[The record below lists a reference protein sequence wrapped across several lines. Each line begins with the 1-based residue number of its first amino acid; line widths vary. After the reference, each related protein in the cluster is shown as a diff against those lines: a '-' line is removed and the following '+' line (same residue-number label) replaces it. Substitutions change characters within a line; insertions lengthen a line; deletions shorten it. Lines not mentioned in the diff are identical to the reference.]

1 MKVFWS
7 WQSDTDGNIGRHFLR
22 DAIEECIQELSIGSE
37 LEEAE
42 RGTDFEG
49 LHLDHDRKGVPGS
62 PDLARLIFE
71 KIEASTV
78 FIADVTSVGCVDIDV
93 VTSNKGKRLI
103 NSNVAIELGY
113 ALAKVGD
120 RSIIMVM
127 NSHYGEHANLP
138 FDLRAKAGPILFK
151 LAPLADKTEIASQK
165 RLLKGTLRSALRECL
180 MAAIKDKQL
189 SEIHN
194 QRKPDV
200 TSEDWE
206 ALGEKL
212 KSMCQGLRADSQYRG
227 DTQKTTWR
235 IAGGRNATCASYL
248 SRAGAMLRRSAKV
261 RETINDVVLSEP
273 DDMDRWLSFLQYR
286 GCLQSKA
293 HAFEEHDDGT
303 RIMILLGSI
312 EDLPEASFRACLDL
326 ANAEF

>member
-22 DAIEECIQELSIGSE
+22 DTLEECIQELSTGSQ

-42 RGTDFEG
+42 RGADFEG
-49 LHLDHDRKGVPGS
+49 LHIDHDRKGVPGS

-71 KIEASTV
+71 KIEASV
-78 FIADVTSVGCVDIDV
+78 AFIVDVTPVGCVDAATGDD
-93 VTSNKGKRLI
+93 GKRLI

-113 ALAKVGD
+113 ALAKLGD

-127 NSHYGEHANLP
+127 NSHYGEHAHLP

-151 LAPLADKTEIASQK
+151 LAPQAEKTEIAAQK

-180 MAAIKDKQL
+180 VSSMKDKQL
-189 SEIHN
+189 SENRSH
-194 QRKPDV
+194 RKPDV
-200 TSEDWE
+200 ISADWE

-212 KSMCQGLRADSQYRG
+212 RPMCQSLRADSQYRS
-227 DTQKTTWR
+227 DTQRTTWR
-235 IAGGRNATCASYL
+235 IAGAGTAACASYL
-248 SRAGAMLRRSAKV
+248 RRAGAMLLRSPKV
-261 RETINDVVLSEP
+261 REAISDAVLSEP
-273 DDMDRWLSFLQYR
+273 DDLDRWLSFLQYR
-286 GCLQSKA
+286 GCLRSGMQGW
-293 HAFEEHDDGT
+293 EEHDDGT
-303 RIMILLGSI
+303 KTIILLGSI
-312 EDLPEASFRACLDL
+312 DDLPEASFRACLDL